1 MRRLT
6 LLAEHKGCSTEFSFK
21 CVCFID
27 RRILFQ
33 NKKEGVG
40 NTGLAMMVQYYPS
53 PNAGVKLWKTPMVGE
68 YAVCE

>member
-1 MRRLT
+1 M
-6 LLAEHKGCSTEFSFK
+6 FSFE

-27 RRILFQ
+27 RSILFQ
-33 NKKEGVG
+33 NKKGEVR

-53 PNAGVKLWKTPMVGE
+53 PNAGFKLWKTPLLGE